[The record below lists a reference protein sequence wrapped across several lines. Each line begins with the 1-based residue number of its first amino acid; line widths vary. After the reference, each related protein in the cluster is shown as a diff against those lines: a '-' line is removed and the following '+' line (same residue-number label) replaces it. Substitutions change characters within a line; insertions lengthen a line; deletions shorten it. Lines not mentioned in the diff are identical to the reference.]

1 MLLVFS
7 IIFIAMVLTC
17 SLDIIFAAPAMNVA
31 PWFFIVAVVVSVVYQ
46 FAVDG
51 LFAFIVSKCPNKW
64 FENKKFFDVSK
75 KEQRFYE
82 KLGIRSWKD
91 KVWELGG
98 LGGFSKAKIDDPK
111 NPEYIKR
118 FLIESYKG
126 EVDHIIGMI
135 AGFSVIFIF
144 PLRFALIVGLP
155 IAVVNAF
162 INYLSVMIL
171 RYNTPKLLV
180 LHKRAVRNLELAQKQ
195 ENEKVKQE
203 KNNEPEQN
211 QDDKN
216 ESDAKADE
224 NNESDTKADENNE
237 TKEDAKK

>member
-7 IIFIAMVLTC
+7 IIFIAMVLIC

-51 LFAFIVSKCPNKW
+51 LFAFIVSKFPNKW

-98 LGGFSKAKIDDPK
+98 LGGFSKSKITDP
-111 NPEYIKR
+111 NDPEFSRR
-118 FLIESYKG
+118 FLVESYKG
-126 EVDHIIGMI
+126 EVDHIIGMFV
-135 AGFSVIFIF
+135 GFTVIFIF
-144 PLRFALIVGLP
+144 PLKFAWLVGVPVAIVNLVLNYMP
-155 IAVVNAF
+155 I
-162 INYLSVMIL
+162 MIL
-171 RYNTPKLLV
+171 RYNTPKLKV
-180 LHKRAVRNLELAQKQ
+180 LHKRALRNQQNK
-195 ENEKVKQE
+195 
-203 KNNEPEQN
+203 QN
-211 QDDKN
+211 Q
-216 ESDAKADE
+216 ESQQKLE
-224 NNESDTKADENNE
+224 E
-237 TKEDAKK
+237 TKDA